1 MAMRVTTIQRL
12 SPRLLAALALCVV
25 VVPARAQSVA
35 EPLPLPPVAVTGP
48 TIWLPAVDMSI
59 VIVVAVAALPSIVID
74 EPLTLPSI
82 RIVVAAVSAD

>member
-1 MAMRVTTIQRL
+1 MTSST
-12 SPRLLAALALCVV
+12 
-25 VVPARAQSVA
+25 
-35 EPLPLPPVAVTGP
+35 LPPVTVAGP

>member
-1 MAMRVTTIQRL
+1 
-12 SPRLLAALALCVV
+12 
-25 VVPARAQSVA
+25 
-35 EPLPLPPVAVTGP
+35 
-48 TIWLPAVDMSI
+48 MSI